1 MADSVTPPVSPGRR
15 LLTKVIDI
23 AIWVAVLGVLVL
35 ALMPRNSG
43 PQVGKPA
50 AALQLPTVGG
60 AAEMQRLPGELK
72 RPLLIEAFASWCGAC
87 RRNAGVLGDL
97 RAAEADGQLDIIA
110 VSVDDSP
117 KKALAAK
124 NEWPILS
131 DVLHDAE
138 GEFARE
144 YNVDVLPTY
153 ILVGT
158 DGHVKR
164 VTSGNPGASDIRAWL
179 AESGD

>member
-1 MADSVTPPVSPGRR
+1 MADSVTKPVSPGRR
-15 LLTKVIDI
+15 LLTRVIDV

-35 ALMPRNSG
+35 ALMPSRSG
-43 PQVGKPA
+43 PPVGKPA
-50 AALQLPTVGG
+50 AALELPSVGG
-60 AAEMQRLPGELK
+60 AAEMQSLPGELK

-97 RAAEADGQLDIIA
+97 RAAEAEGRLDVIA

-124 NEWPILS
+124 NEWPILGE
-131 DVLHDAE
+131 VLHDAE
-138 GEFARE
+138 GAFARE
-144 YNVDVLPTY
+144 YKVDVLPTY

-158 DGHVKR
+158 DGQVKR

-179 AESGD
+179 TESGN